1 MVPPPDHAQ
10 IEELLRLTL
19 SAVSVSEPFNW
30 SDLAD
35 KLTGAPAAMV
45 VKAARDAAKAA
56 VLQNR
61 RIVTEA
67 NVREAA
73 AELHINEA
81 LRME

>member
-1 MVPPPDHAQ
+1 M
-10 IEELLRLTL
+10 TL
-19 SAVSVSEPFNW
+19 SAVRVSEPFNW

-35 KLTGAPAAMV
+35 KLRGAPAAMV

-73 AELHINEA
+73 AELHINETP
-81 LRME
+81 RKN